1 MTVNPYHRIAGVIA
15 DMLNAETGKE
25 PVVLGRPM
33 SRATT
38 CELIEAIRDEAI
50 TLGMH
55 KAQYPW
61 DDRRVVDQTAK
72 VQALSDHLRERFEC
86 A

>member
-1 MTVNPYHRIAGVIA
+1 MSINPYHQIAGVIA
-15 DMLNAETGKE
+15 DMIGAERE
-25 PVVLGRPM
+25 PIVAGRPM
-33 SRATT
+33 SRAST
-38 CELIEAIRDEAI
+38 CELIEAIRDEAV

-61 DDRRVVDQTAK
+61 DDKRIVHQTRVVQQMT
-72 VQALSDHLRERFEC
+72 DHLRERFEC

>member
-1 MTVNPYHRIAGVIA
+1 
-15 DMLNAETGKE
+15 
-25 PVVLGRPM
+25 M
-33 SRATT
+33 SRAST
-38 CELIEAIRDEAI
+38 CDLIEAIRDEAV

-61 DDRRVVDQTAK
+61 DDKRIVHQTRVVQQM
-72 VQALSDHLRERFEC
+72 VEHLRERFEC

>member
-1 MTVNPYHRIAGVIA
+1 MTVNPYARIAGVIA
-15 DMLNAETGKE
+15 DMLNAERE
-25 PVVLGRPM
+25 PVVAERPM

-38 CELIEAIRDEAI
+38 CELITAVSNESI

-61 DDRRVVDQTAK
+61 DDKRVVDQTRK
-72 VQALSDHLRERFEC
+72 VQVMVEHLRERFEC

>member
-1 MTVNPYHRIAGVIA
+1 MQHTHIMKIAQLMAHLTRDPVG
-15 DMLNAETGKE
+15 E
-25 PVVLGRPM
+25 PIVCGRPM
-33 SRATT
+33 SRAST
-38 CELIEAIRDEAI
+38 CDLIEAIRDEAV

-61 DDRRVVDQTAK
+61 DDSRVVHQTRV
-72 VQALSDHLRERFEC
+72 VQQMVEHLRERFEC

>member
-1 MTVNPYHRIAGVIA
+1 MTVPNPYHHIAGVIA
-15 DMLNAETGKE
+15 DMIGAERE
-25 PVVLGRPM
+25 PIVCGRPM
-33 SRATT
+33 SRAST
-38 CELIEAIRDEAI
+38 CDLIEAIRDEAV

-61 DDRRVVDQTAK
+61 DDKRIVHQTRVVQQM
-72 VQALSDHLRERFEC
+72 VEHLRERFEC

>member
-1 MTVNPYHRIAGVIA
+1 MTTNPYHRIAGVIA
-15 DMLNAETGKE
+15 DMLNAERE
-25 PVVLGRPM
+25 PIVAERPM

-38 CELIEAIRDEAI
+38 CELIAAIRDESV

-55 KAQYPW
+55 KAQYPF
-61 DDRRVVDQTAK
+61 DDRRVMDQTAK
-72 VQALSDHLRERFEC
+72 VHQLVVHLRERFEC

>member
-15 DMLNAETGKE
+15 DMLNAERE
-25 PVVLGRPM
+25 PLVAERPM
-33 SRATT
+33 SRAST
-38 CELIEAIRDEAI
+38 CELIEAIREEAI

-61 DDRRVVDQTAK
+61 DDARVVHQTRV
-72 VQALSDHLRERFEC
+72 VQQMVEHLSERFKC

>member
-1 MTVNPYHRIAGVIA
+1 LSSINPYHRIAGVIA
-15 DMLNAETGKE
+15 DMLNAERE
-25 PVVLGRPM
+25 PIVAERPM

-38 CELIEAIRDEAI
+38 CELIEAIRDESV

-55 KAQYPW
+55 KAQYAW
-61 DDRRVVDQTAK
+61 DDRRIVDQTRK
-72 VQALSDHLRERFEC
+72 VQMMVDHLRERFEC